1 MYDVIII
8 GSGPAGYTAALYTS
22 RAFLKTLLLTGA
34 DIGGQLTMTTTVD
47 NFPGFPAGT
56 PGPLLVENM
65 KKQALKFGTDMK
77 TEQALHCSVVA
88 LLENQKKGKS
98 FEVKTNT
105 QKYYARSLII
115 ATGSSARNLGIL
127 SEEKFRGKGVS
138 YCATCDGF
146 FFKGKTIAVIGGGD
160 TAMEEATFLTR
171 FATHVTIIHR
181 RDTFRASAI
190 MLEKAKNNPAI
201 SLLLNKTIEGF
212 YGDTILRGI
221 KLKDT
226 ISEDVTDFPIE
237 GVFIAIGH
245 LPNTAFLKGFLDLDE
260 KGYIQIQRCPTS
272 LDSQTET
279 TIPGVFAAGD
289 CVDPRYRQAIVAS
302 GMGCMA
308 AIDAQKWLD
317 EQKNTYF
324 NE

>member
-1 MYDVIII
+1 MYDVLII
-8 GSGPAGYTAALYTS
+8 GSGPAGYTAALYAS

-34 DIGGQLTMTTTVD
+34 DIGGQLTTTTTVD

-65 KKQALKFGTDMK
+65 KKQALKFGTDIK
-77 TEQALHCSVVA
+77 TEQALHCSVVE
-88 LLENQKKGKS
+88 LPENQRKGKS
-98 FEVKTNT
+98 FEVETNT
-105 QKYYARSLII
+105 QKYSARSLII
-115 ATGSSARNLGIL
+115 ATGAGARNLGIP

-160 TAMEEATFLTR
+160 TATEEATFLTR

-181 RDTFRASAI
+181 RDLFRASKI
-190 MLEKAKNNPAI
+190 MLEKAKNDPAI
-201 SLLLNKTIEGF
+201 TILLNKTVEEF
-212 YGDTILRGI
+212 YGDAILRGI

-226 ISEDVTDFPIE
+226 ASGDVTDFSVE
-237 GVFIAIGH
+237 GVFVAIGH
-245 LPNTAFLKGFLDLDE
+245 QPNTAFLKGFLDLDE
-260 KGYIQIQRCPTS
+260 KGYIQIQRHPTF
-272 LDSQTET
+272 LDPQTET
-279 TIPGVFAAGD
+279 SIPGVFAAGD

-317 EQKNTYF
+317 EKNTYF